1 MKTIALLIAFTFCI
15 SIYTNNGLCQ
25 LPDEFNSKSVGNLNI
40 KVTSNDVN
48 AENKTTNIT
57 LSKSIKAID
66 SKLRFRYDIITPPV
80 DDFYFVLALDSS
92 TSLKTYPN
100 AEQANAII
108 DAVPKFL
115 ANTADTYKNKN
126 FNISVISWD
135 NDTDFAYS
143 SLNNK
148 DPKTARLVPIQKAND
163 ELKNGIFKEIDNPNY
178 LYRIHDGEGTN
189 LSVALMGAIDV
200 LKNNPIVKYHR
211 TSKFIILV
219 AGEDGEFD
227 KCNES
232 LLLSEAKKEGI
243 SIYAIVMNPS
253 DNGKMLGHL
262 AKLTEDKTQSCEGA
276 PGELPD
282 LLRRQLEKALAQ
294 AISEPAATNVTL
306 VEPLTSYLK
315 LGNEALIEVKGNG
328 FLNPYKVKSAI
339 NNSSVYFIITEG
351 LFADNITTITFDADI
366 SLRLPGSFNDNT
378 PSFLNYTWLK
388 EKDGFSISIPRND
401 VGMVSDPSVSSMPG
415 ASVPDA
421 SSDFGIMTIL
431 SLLIVIMIRRSIK

>member
-1 MKTIALLIAFTFCI
+1 MKIIALLIAFIFCI
-15 SIYTNNGLCQ
+15 SINGLCQ
-25 LPDEFNSKSVGNLNI
+25 LSDGFNSKNVGNLNI

-57 LSKSIKAID
+57 LVKSIEAIN
-66 SKLRFRYDIITPPV
+66 SKLRFRYDIYTPPV

-108 DAVPKFL
+108 DAVPKFI

-126 FNISVISWD
+126 FSISVISWD

-143 SLNNK
+143 SFSNK
-148 DPKTARLVPIQKAND
+148 DPKTARLVPIQRAKE
-163 ELKNGIFKEIDNPNY
+163 ELKNGVFKEIDNPNY
-178 LYRIHDGEGTN
+178 RYRIHDGEGTN

-200 LKNNPIVKYHR
+200 LKNNPTVRYHR

-227 KCNES
+227 KCNEG
-232 LLLSEAKKEGI
+232 LLLSEARREGI

-262 AKLTEDKTQSCEGA
+262 AELTGDKTQSCEGGA
-276 PGELPD
+276 PGQLSD
-282 LLRRQLEKALAQ
+282 LLRRQLEMALAQ

-306 VEPLTSYLK
+306 VEPLYSYLK
-315 LGNEALIEVKGNG
+315 LGNEALIEAKGKG
-328 FLNPYKVKSAI
+328 SLNPYKVKSAFG
-339 NNSSVYFIITEG
+339 NSSIYFNITDG
-351 LFADNITTITFDADI
+351 LFADNITTITFDAEI
-366 SLRLPGSFNDNT
+366 GFRLPGSFNDNS

-401 VGMVSDPSVSSMPG
+401 IGMVSDPSVSPVPDV
-415 ASVPDA
+415 SVPNA
-421 SSDFGIMTIL
+421 SSGFGIMTLL
-431 SLLIVIMIRRSIK
+431 SLLILIMIRRSIR